1 MTAAPLRLE
10 GVVATR
16 RAGGAAFTLTI
27 EALRL
32 DPGALVA
39 VTGASG
45 TGKST
50 LLDIAALARR
60 PDGAMRMEVAGHDAA
75 ALWAR
80 GAKDTLAALRARH
93 FGYVLQTGGLVPFLS
108 VGANAA
114 LAQDLA
120 GRRDAAHLAALAER
134 LGIGELLTRMPS
146 TLSVGQRQ
154 RAAILRA
161 LAHRPAL
168 VLADEPTASVHPDMA
183 ATILALLAEQAR
195 EAGAAVLLATHD
207 APAARAAGFL
217 EMPLQPGPASSRLCA
232 LVPA

>member
-1 MTAAPLRLE
+1 MPAPLRLE
-10 GVVATR
+10 GVIATR
-16 RAGGAAFTLTI
+16 RAGGAAFTLEI
-27 EALRL
+27 AALHL
-32 DPGALVA
+32 APGALLA

-50 LLDIAALARR
+50 LLDIAALARQ
-60 PDGAMRMEVAGHDAA
+60 PDRAARMEVASADAA
-75 ALWAR
+75 ALWRR
-80 GAKDTLAALRARH
+80 GAGDALAAIRARY

-108 VGANAA
+108 IRANAE

-120 GRRDAAHLAALAER
+120 GRRDAAHLDTLARHLGIAAL
-134 LGIGELLTRMPS
+134 LDRMPA

-183 ATILALLAEQAR
+183 RDILALLAGEAR

-207 APAARAAGFL
+207 APAAREAGFR
-217 EMPLQPGPASSRLCA
+217 EMPLLPRQGGSRLAA
-232 LVPA
+232 LEHA